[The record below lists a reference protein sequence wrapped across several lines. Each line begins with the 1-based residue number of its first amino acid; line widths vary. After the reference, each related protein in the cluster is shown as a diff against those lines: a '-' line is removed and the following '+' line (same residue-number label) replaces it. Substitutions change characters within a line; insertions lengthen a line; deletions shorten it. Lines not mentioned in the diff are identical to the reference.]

1 MYRDEEKA
9 NNYGSNEF
17 VREVRTESP
26 LQSDPIIQA
35 YRSSGACKKMGYLRF
50 LTQYL
55 EEIKKKQRENEIYG
69 LEEKEEDKTNNGRSL

>member
-26 LQSDPIIQA
+26 LQSDPIIQT
-35 YRSSGACKKMGYLRF
+35 YRSSGAVNKMGYLRF
-50 LTQYL
+50 LAQYF
-55 EEIKKKQRENEIYG
+55 EELKKKRKENDFYG